1 MGYFEYELDS
11 RFKSVFES
19 WHPVH
24 GHYHAVIDWDQRRT
38 IKVST
43 PEKADDEFVFEALEE
58 VIDDLPPDVVHIAV
72 SNDFELLSSS
82 TAAESDWTKIPFYP
96 SPADFPPHL
105 PKVHRSQLIEI
116 ERLGLQA
123 DHTTYEPTPGET
135 KHVVFKYYINE
146 GNIVMFWHEIN
157 CTLRI
162 PRHPNIVPLDRLV
175 VDSATATGPEVVVG
189 FTTPFISGGTIL
201 DNVGRIF
208 KLSHLTQLIT
218 VRRSLHLTY
227 NGH

>member
-1 MGYFEYELDS
+1 MGYFDEYELDS

-24 GHYHAVIDWDQRRT
+24 GHYHAIIDWDQRRT
-38 IKVST
+38 ITVST
-43 PEKADDEFVFEALEE
+43 PEKADHEFVFEALEE
-58 VIDDLPPDVVHIAV
+58 FIDDLPADVVHIAV
-72 SNDFELLSSS
+72 SNDGELLSSS

-96 SPADFPPHL
+96 SPSDFPPHL
-105 PKVHRSQLIEI
+105 PKVHRSQLTEI

-123 DHTTYEPTPGET
+123 DHVTYEPTLGKPTPGEP

-146 GNIVMFWHEIN
+146 GNIVMFWHEVN

-175 VDSATATGPEVVVG
+175 VDSATPSGPEVIVG
-189 FTTPFISGGTIL
+189 FTTPFIAGGSIM
-201 DNVGRIF
+201 DNVGRVF
-208 KLSHLTQLIT
+208 KLSHLKQLIT
-218 VRRSLHLTY
+218 VRRSLC
-227 NGH
+227 